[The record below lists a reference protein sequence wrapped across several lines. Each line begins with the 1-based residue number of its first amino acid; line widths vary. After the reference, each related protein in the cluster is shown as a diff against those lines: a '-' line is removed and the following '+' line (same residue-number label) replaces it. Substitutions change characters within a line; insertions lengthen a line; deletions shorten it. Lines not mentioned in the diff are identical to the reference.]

1 MRQIASAA
9 RERQE
14 RKRGEQ
20 AIDTAKLGHGSSP
33 VAQGLGQAPSSPRR
47 IVILVYPK
55 ICALD
60 TVGPL
65 EAFAM
70 ANDLAQQSRL
80 NAPLYDLAVVAV
92 DENPLPTSVGFMVTP
107 TCGIDRLELLVDTL
121 LVSGG
126 EGRDAASKDERLTDF
141 LRRASRRARRL
152 GSVCTG
158 AFPLAAA
165 GLLDGR
171 QATTHWARAAEFQ
184 RLYPKVKVQADRIF
198 IRDGN
203 MYTSAGISAGIDLAL
218 ALIEEDHGRALSLNV
233 ARALV
238 VPFKRTGGQ
247 TQFSMQLQGQF
258 ATTPTLQRVLEWAAE
273 NLGTDLS
280 LDALAARAG
289 MSRRNFS
296 RLFREVAGVTPTDF
310 VVRLR
315 VEKVRQLLED
325 TSQHLQSVATQC
337 GFHSLDSMRRV
348 FVEHV
353 GSTPAHYRK
362 RFSNVPRQVPSPIV
376 ACR

>member
-1 MRQIASAA
+1 MVDNAT
-9 RERQE
+9 RERSILQSPAG
-14 RKRGEQ
+14 RIRQ
-20 AIDTAKLGHGSSP
+20 RWGS
-33 VAQGLGQAPSSPRR
+33 VDQAPGSPRR
-47 IVILVYPK
+47 IVILIYPD

-70 ANDLAQQSRL
+70 ANYLAQQSRL
-80 NAPLYDLAVVAV
+80 NEPLYDLAVVAAS
-92 DENPLPTSVGFMVTP
+92 ESPLPTSVGFMITP
-107 TCGIDRLELLVDTL
+107 TCGIDRLELPVDTL

-126 EGRDAASKDERLTDF
+126 DGRTAASKDKRLTDF
-141 LRRASRRARRL
+141 LRRASRQARRL

-184 RLYPKVKVQADRIF
+184 RLYPNVKVQPDRIF

-203 MYTSAGISAGIDLAL
+203 VYTSAGISAGIDLAL

-247 TQFSMQLQGQF
+247 AQFSMQLQGQF
-258 ATTPTLQRVLEWAAE
+258 ATTPALQRVQEWAVE
-273 NLGTDLS
+273 NLGSDLS

-296 RLFREVAGVTPTDF
+296 RLFKETTGMTPADF
-310 VVRLR
+310 VARLR
-315 VEKVRQLLED
+315 VEKARQLLED
-325 TSQHLQSVATQC
+325 TLLPLQRVASQC
-337 GFHSLDSMRRV
+337 GFRSLDNMRRV

-353 GSTPAHYRK
+353 GSTPAQYRE
-362 RFSNVPRQVPSPIV
+362 RFSSASPRTPSAVSLSSSPL
-376 ACR
+376 